1 MTLVELIAL
10 FLVIFSGLNIL
21 KILRDW
27 SDDDDL

>member
-27 SDDDDL
+27 SDDDDR